1 MPRVNANITVGVEV
15 ECVRTFPAIT
25 QIAQHFNFE
34 RHLDHS
40 IRGDA
45 GETLPRTG
53 AGAGTEIV
61 TRPILVP
68 IVMNGDGNAL
78 TANCASLDAQIR
90 AITQCMAH
98 VNSSCGIHIHL
109 GRPSR
114 GNPNQSDWG
123 PDRVRTMLV
132 VGHILEER
140 LMGVVHS
147 SRRNNHH
154 CERIG
159 TRYSKADMG
168 QFYPVGR
175 VDPIKYNNTKRY
187 CWLNLIETVRTGNR
201 TEPGHGG
208 SPSPGTVEIRLLGE
222 TMDYEY
228 IRAWTS
234 YWVKV
239 AALVAYAPSSL
250 AVAHCCLS
258 STLEA
263 DFLALKFAY
272 EADAKVR
279 SSPPITSPPQR
290 PSSRVNQ
297 SPLVSALS
305 GDPHEIRIES
315 TPITSQVRRRIRRG
329 EVVDEAL
336 PPAPSADVSSP
347 VTTVFGERQRQAIQ
361 RQAIEG
367 SVQTDPVS
375 VHERD
380 RIYAATQPAPAPF
393 N

>member
-25 QIAQHFNFE
+25 QIAQNFHFE

-45 GETLPRTG
+45 GEVLPRTWP
-53 AGAGTEIV
+53 GAGTEIV
-61 TRPILVP
+61 TRPIPVP
-68 IVMNGDGNAL
+68 VIMNGDGNAL
-78 TANCASLDAQIR
+78 NVNFTSLNEQIR

-98 VNSSCGIHIHL
+98 VNSSCGIHVHL

-114 GNPNQSDWG
+114 GNTNQSDWG

-132 VGHILEER
+132 IGQILEER
-140 LMGVVHS
+140 LMGVVHP

-154 CERIG
+154 CEKIG
-159 TRYSKADMG
+159 VRYSKSDIG

-187 CWLNLIETVRTGNR
+187 CWLNLIETVRNGNR

-208 SPSPGTVEIRLLGE
+208 SPSPGTIEIRLLGE

-228 IRAWTS
+228 IKAWTN

-250 AVAHCCLS
+250 AVSHCCFS
-258 STLEA
+258 STLEP
-263 DFLALKFAY
+263 DFFALKVAY

-279 SSPPITSPPQR
+279 DSAPRIRVEPPEELRIT
-290 PSSRVNQ
+290 
-297 SPLVSALS
+297 
-305 GDPHEIRIES
+305 S
-315 TPITSQVRRRIRRG
+315 TPIVSRVRRVNSSARTSSRAP
-329 EVVDEAL
+329 VQ
-336 PPAPSADVSSP
+336 PPAPPHLVS
-347 VTTVFGERQRQAIQ
+347 GEQLEQWNQSSLIESSLIETIQVMNEQRNSNEGQ
-361 RQAIEG
+361 R
-367 SVQTDPVS
+367 
-375 VHERD
+375 
-380 RIYAATQPAPAPF
+380 
-393 N
+393 